1 MEEGI
6 SVALRQW
13 VSGHSPAYDWLNVKK
28 CYWNRS
34 EVRLVSGWGLKI
46 ALVSFLSRF
55 SVVARGDVWYEKYLW
70 GIVLL
75 RAREHQR
82 RSGDAEWQQQLRGN
96 WTQPPPPSPLQGPY
110 TENVILVVDEA
121 VSLTLKTGVL
131 WGNGYLYTVAAGSRR
146 VTPSAATPANYG
158 TSVIS
163 RGKHSVRR
171 TLLNVDCPI
180 WKCKK
185 CGHNYRY
192 CIV

>member
-1 MEEGI
+1 MLPVSAYVECFSDGSLWNSQPSGNSVWKEQKSRYWKARAMEEGI

-34 EVRLVSGWGLKI
+34 EVKLVSGWGLKI

-96 WTQPPPPSPLQGPY
+96 WTQPPPPPPRTIHRESY
-110 TENVILVVDEA
+110 TGRWRSCQSDAENWC
-121 VSLTLKTGVL
+121 SM
-131 WGNGYLYTVAAGSRR
+131 R
-146 VTPSAATPANYG
+146 
-158 TSVIS
+158 
-163 RGKHSVRR
+163 
-171 TLLNVDCPI
+171 
-180 WKCKK
+180 
-185 CGHNYRY
+185 
-192 CIV
+192 